1 MRGVGSSVTATESVH
16 VSQEEY
22 VSGRRASDR
31 LRTPRETAARMLDQY
46 FGEPEDTPP
55 PRECARGELDD
66 MTTTCCE
73 LATGV
78 LESGRLP
85 IPGAMDVFRDAATRW
100 ARDGVPLVRIQH
112 AVNEGCALAVR
123 QAPRPGDGGADDRL
137 ADGTVLVMELLDVV
151 TAAVS
156 DAYLTEFRTLAQNGP
171 RHDVELL
178 DALLTGDG
186 TARKIADRMGTLLAE
201 DYHVVALH
209 FPAHADEGGRRI
221 DAAMMAARKLRRIHT
236 ALATFDA
243 DCVPIASISPTGGT
257 VLLPD
262 VPGVDVGDLIDRLA
276 DAGQVAVT
284 ATTGSAAIDDIAATA
299 PHLYE
304 LLSLVRRL
312 RYAPGTYRISDL
324 VFEYQV
330 SRPGLGRKH
339 LVTLIDPL
347 RDSVDL
353 LPTLQA
359 FVDSD
364 SNRKKTATWLT
375 VHPNTVDYRLKRVE
389 QLTGLDP
396 MKPSG
401 LRRLHAALIADRLEA
416 RRVPVDE
423 RSL

>member
-1 MRGVGSSVTATESVH
+1 MTATESVH
-16 VSQEEY
+16 VSHEGY
-22 VSGRRASDR
+22 AGGRRASDR

-46 FGEPEDTPP
+46 IGEPEDTPP
-55 PRECARGELDD
+55 PRDCARGELDD

-73 LATGV
+73 LAVGV

-85 IPGAMDVFRDAATRW
+85 IPGAMDIFRDAATRW
-100 ARDGVPLVRIQH
+100 ARDGVPLGRIQH
-112 AVNEGCALAVR
+112 AINEGCTSGLRNGAHVVEENSS
-123 QAPRPGDGGADDRL
+123 APVV
-137 ADGTVLVMELLDVV
+137 DGTVLIMELLDVV
-151 TAAVS
+151 TESVS
-156 DAYLTEFRTLAQNGP
+156 DAYLAEFRTLTQNGP
-171 RHDVELL
+171 RHDAELL

-209 FPAHADEGGRRI
+209 FPPHADEGGRRG
-221 DAAMMAARKLRRIHT
+221 DGAMMAARKLRRIHA
-236 ALATFDA
+236 ALATYDGVSA
-243 DCVPIASISPTGGT
+243 PIASISTNGGT
-257 VLLPD
+257 VLMPA
-262 VPGVDVGDLIDRLA
+262 VSGVDVEELVERLA
-276 DAGQVAVT
+276 EASQVAVT
-284 ATTGSAAIDDIAATA
+284 ATTGSAAVDDIAVTA

-312 RYAPGTYRISDL
+312 RYAPGTYRMADL

-353 LPTLQA
+353 LPTLHA

-416 RRVPVDE
+416 RRAPVDE
-423 RSL
+423 RRL

>member
-1 MRGVGSSVTATESVH
+1 MTTTESVR
-16 VSQEEY
+16 VPQEDY
-22 VSGRRASDR
+22 VGGRRASDR
-31 LRTPRETAARMLDQY
+31 LRTPRETAARMLDQDI
-46 FGEPEDTPP
+46 GEPEDTPP
-55 PRECARGELDD
+55 PRDCARGELDD

-85 IPGAMDVFRDAATRW
+85 IAGAMDIFRDAATRW
-100 ARDGVPLVRIQH
+100 ARDGVPLGRIQH
-112 AVNEGCALAVR
+112 AINEGCALGLR
-123 QAPRPGDGGADDRL
+123 TAPRSIDDNAD
-137 ADGTVLVMELLDVV
+137 APMVDGTVLIMGLLDAV
-151 TAAVS
+151 TESVS
-156 DAYLTEFRTLAQNGP
+156 DAYLAEFRTLTQNGP
-171 RHDVELL
+171 RHDAELL

-186 TARKIADRMGTLLAE
+186 TARKIADRMGALLAE

-209 FPAHADEGGRRI
+209 FPAHADDGARRS
-221 DAAMMAARKLRRIHT
+221 DAGMMAARKLRRIHG
-236 ALATFDA
+236 ALATLDA
-243 DCVPIASISPTGGT
+243 DCAPIASVSATGGT

-262 VPGVDVGDLIDRLA
+262 IPGVDVDEVVGRFA
-276 DAGQVAVT
+276 DGGQLAVT
-284 ATTGSAAIDDIAATA
+284 ATTASAAIDDIAATA

-312 RYAPGTYRISDL
+312 RYSPGTYRIADL

-359 FVDSD
+359 FVELD

-416 RRVPVDE
+416 RRAPVDE
-423 RSL
+423 RIS

>member
-1 MRGVGSSVTATESVH
+1 MTATGSVH
-16 VSQEEY
+16 VPQEEY
-22 VSGRRASDR
+22 VNGRRASDR

-46 FGEPEDTPP
+46 IGEPEDTPP

-66 MTTTCCE
+66 MATTCCQ

-78 LESGRLP
+78 IESGRLP
-85 IPGAMDVFRDAATRW
+85 TPGALDVFRDAATRW
-100 ARDGVPLVRIQH
+100 ARDGVPLGRIQH
-112 AVNEGCALAVR
+112 AISDGCVSGVR
-123 QAPRPGDGGADDRL
+123 TAPRSVDGA
-137 ADGTVLVMELLDVV
+137 VLVMELLDVL
-151 TAAVS
+151 TEAVS
-156 DAYLTEFRTLAQNGP
+156 DAYLAEFRTLTQSGP
-171 RHDVELL
+171 RHDAELL

-186 TARKIADRMGTLLAE
+186 TARKIADRMGALLAE

-209 FPAHADEGGRRI
+209 FPAHAEEGGRRI
-221 DAAMMAARKLRRIHT
+221 DATMMAARKLRRIHA
-236 ALATFDA
+236 ALATVDA
-243 DCVPIASISPTGGT
+243 ACTPIASLSPTGGT

-262 VPGVDVGDLIDRLA
+262 VPGVDVGDLVGRLA
-276 DAGQVAVT
+276 EAGEVAVT
-284 ATTGSAAIDDIAATA
+284 ATTGSASIDDIASTA

-312 RYAPGTYRISDL
+312 RYAPGTYDISDL

-416 RRVPVDE
+416 RRVPVGE

>member
-1 MRGVGSSVTATESVH
+1 
-16 VSQEEY
+16 
-22 VSGRRASDR
+22 
-31 LRTPRETAARMLDQY
+31 MLDQY
-46 FGEPEDTPP
+46 IAEPEDTPP
-55 PRECARGELDD
+55 PRDCARGELDD

-73 LATGV
+73 LAAGV
-78 LESGRLP
+78 LDSGRLP
-85 IPGAMDVFRDAATRW
+85 VAGAMDIFRDAATRW
-100 ARDGVPLVRIQH
+100 ARDGVPLGRIQH
-112 AVNEGCALAVR
+112 AINEGCALGLRSGSRVVEESASSPVV
-123 QAPRPGDGGADDRL
+123 
-137 ADGTVLVMELLDVV
+137 DGTILVMELLDVV
-151 TAAVS
+151 TEAVS
-156 DAYLTEFRTLAQNGP
+156 DAYLAEFRTLTQNGP
-171 RHDVELL
+171 RHDAELL

-186 TARKIADRMGTLLAE
+186 TARKIADRMGALLAE

-209 FPAHADEGGRRI
+209 FPAHTDEGGRRG
-221 DAAMMAARKLRRIHT
+221 DTAMMAARKLRRIHA
-236 ALATFDA
+236 ALATYDGEGA
-243 DCVPIASISPTGGT
+243 PIASMSTNGGT

-262 VPGVDVGDLIDRLA
+262 VAGTDVGELVERLA
-276 DAGQVAVT
+276 EAGQVPVT
-284 ATTGSAAIDDIAATA
+284 ATTGSAAADDIAVTA

-304 LLSLVRRL
+304 LLGLVRRL
-312 RYAPGTYRISDL
+312 RYAPGLYRMSDL

-353 LPTLQA
+353 LPTLHA

-416 RRVPVDE
+416 RRVTVDE
-423 RSL
+423 RQL

>member
-1 MRGVGSSVTATESVH
+1 
-16 VSQEEY
+16 
-22 VSGRRASDR
+22 
-31 LRTPRETAARMLDQY
+31 MLDQY
-46 FGEPEDTPP
+46 IGEPEDAPP
-55 PRECARGELDD
+55 PRDCARGELDD

-73 LATGV
+73 LAMRV

-85 IPGAMDVFRDAATRW
+85 IAGAMDVFRDAATRW
-100 ARDGVPLVRIQH
+100 ARDGVPLGRIQH
-112 AVNEGCALAVR
+112 AINEGCALGLR
-123 QAPRPGDGGADDRL
+123 TTPTSIDENADDSTV
-137 ADGTVLVMELLDVV
+137 DGAVLILELLDAV
-151 TAAVS
+151 TESVS
-156 DAYLTEFRTLAQNGP
+156 DAYLAEFRTVTRNGP
-171 RHDVELL
+171 RRDAELL

-186 TARKIADRMGTLLAE
+186 TARKIADRMGALLAE

-209 FPAHADEGGRRI
+209 FSARADDGAGRG
-221 DAAMMAARKLRRIHT
+221 DVGMMAARTLRRIHA
-236 ALATFDA
+236 ALATLDSECA
-243 DCVPIASISPTGGT
+243 PIASVSATSGT

-262 VPGVDVGDLIDRLA
+262 RPGIDVDELIGRFA
-276 DAGQVAVT
+276 DGGQMAVT
-284 ATTGSAAIDDIAATA
+284 ATTASAAIDDIAATA

-312 RYAPGTYRISDL
+312 RYAPGTYRIADL

-347 RDSVDL
+347 RDSVEL

-375 VHPNTVDYRLKRVE
+375 VHPNTVDYRLRRVE

-416 RRVPVDE
+416 RRAPVDE
-423 RSL
+423 RTS

>member
-1 MRGVGSSVTATESVH
+1 
-16 VSQEEY
+16 
-22 VSGRRASDR
+22 
-31 LRTPRETAARMLDQY
+31 MLDQY
-46 FGEPEDTPP
+46 IGEPEDTPP
-55 PRECARGELDD
+55 PRDCARGELDD

-78 LESGRLP
+78 LESGRQP
-85 IPGAMDVFRDAATRW
+85 IPGALDIFRDAATRW
-100 ARDGVPLVRIQH
+100 ARDGVPLGQIQH
-112 AVNEGCALAVR
+112 AINEGCAMGLR
-123 QAPRPGDGGADDRL
+123 NSPRSADDGT
-137 ADGTVLVMELLDVV
+137 DGEMVDSTVLIMELLDAV
-151 TAAVS
+151 TESVS
-156 DAYLTEFRTLAQNGP
+156 DAYLAEFRTLTQNGP
-171 RHDVELL
+171 HHDVELL

-186 TARKIADRMGTLLAE
+186 TARKIADRMGALLAE
-201 DYHVVALH
+201 DYHVLALH
-209 FPAHADEGGRRI
+209 FPAHADEGVRRT
-221 DAAMMAARKLRRIHT
+221 DATMMAARKLRRIHA

-243 DCVPIASISPTGGT
+243 DCAPIASISATGGT

-262 VPGVDVGDLIDRLA
+262 IPGVDVDVLVDRLA
-276 DAGQVAVT
+276 DAGQIAIT
-284 ATTGSAAIDDIAATA
+284 ATTASVEIDDISTTA
-299 PHLYE
+299 SHLYE

-353 LPTLQA
+353 LPTLHA

-416 RRVPVDE
+416 RRAPVDE
-423 RSL
+423 RKL

>member
-1 MRGVGSSVTATESVH
+1 MTATDSVDTA
-16 VSQEEY
+16 QEEY
-22 VSGRRASDR
+22 AGGRRASDR
-31 LRTPRETAARMLDQY
+31 LRTPRETAARMLNRY
-46 FGEPEDTPP
+46 FVDPEDVPP
-55 PRECARGELDD
+55 PRDCARGELDD
-66 MTTTCCE
+66 MATTCSE
-73 LATGV
+73 LAAGV
-78 LESGRLP
+78 LDSGRLP
-85 IPGAMDVFRDAATRW
+85 IAGAMDTFRDAATRW
-100 ARDGVPLVRIQH
+100 ARDGVPLGRIQH
-112 AVNEGCALAVR
+112 AINEGCALGLRAAESAVNR
-123 QAPRPGDGGADDRL
+123 EAGAAGDDRTIL
-137 ADGTVLVMELLDVV
+137 IMELLNVV
-151 TAAVS
+151 TEAVS

-186 TARKIADRMGTLLAE
+186 TARRIADRMGALLAE
-201 DYHVVALH
+201 EYHVVALH
-209 FPAHADEGGRRI
+209 FPAHADEGGRRG
-221 DAAMMAARKLRRIHT
+221 DAAMMAARKLRRIHA
-236 ALATFDA
+236 ALAAHNGDIA
-243 DCVPIASISPTGGT
+243 PIASISATGGT

-262 VPGVDVGDLIDRLA
+262 VPGADVDELVERLA
-276 DAGQVAVT
+276 DAGQIAVT
-284 ATTGSAAIDDIAATA
+284 ATTGSAAIDDISVTA

-312 RYAPGTYRISDL
+312 HYTPGTYRISDL

-375 VHPNTVDYRLKRVE
+375 VHPNTVDYRLKRVD

-416 RRVPVDE
+416 RRTPVDE

>member
-1 MRGVGSSVTATESVH
+1 MTATESVH
-16 VSQEEY
+16 VPQEDY
-22 VSGRRASDR
+22 VGGRRASDR

-46 FGEPEDTPP
+46 IAEPEDTPP
-55 PRECARGELDD
+55 PRDCARGELDD

-73 LATGV
+73 LAAGV
-78 LESGRLP
+78 LDSGRLP
-85 IPGAMDVFRDAATRW
+85 VAGAMDIFRDAATRW
-100 ARDGVPLVRIQH
+100 ARDGVPLGRIQH
-112 AVNEGCALAVR
+112 AINEGCALGLRSGSRVVEESASSPVV
-123 QAPRPGDGGADDRL
+123 
-137 ADGTVLVMELLDVV
+137 DGTILVMELLDVV
-151 TAAVS
+151 TEAVS
-156 DAYLTEFRTLAQNGP
+156 DAYLAEFRTLTQNGP
-171 RHDVELL
+171 RHDAELL

-186 TARKIADRMGTLLAE
+186 TARKIADRMGALLAE

-209 FPAHADEGGRRI
+209 FPAHTDEGGRRG
-221 DAAMMAARKLRRIHT
+221 DTAMMAARKLRRIHA
-236 ALATFDA
+236 ALATYDGEGA
-243 DCVPIASISPTGGT
+243 PIASMSTNGGT

-262 VPGVDVGDLIDRLA
+262 VAGTDVGELVERLA
-276 DAGQVAVT
+276 EAGQVPVT
-284 ATTGSAAIDDIAATA
+284 ATTGSAAADDIAVTA

-304 LLSLVRRL
+304 LLGLVRRL
-312 RYAPGTYRISDL
+312 RYAPGLYRMSDL

-353 LPTLQA
+353 LPTLHA

-416 RRVPVDE
+416 RRVTVDE
-423 RSL
+423 RQL

>member
-1 MRGVGSSVTATESVH
+1 MTATESVH
-16 VSQEEY
+16 VPQEDY
-22 VSGRRASDR
+22 VGGRRASDR
-31 LRTPRETAARMLDQY
+31 LRTPRETAARMLDQ
-46 FGEPEDTPP
+46 FIGEPEDTPP
-55 PRECARGELDD
+55 PRDCARGELDD

-85 IPGAMDVFRDAATRW
+85 IPGAMDIFRDAATRW
-100 ARDGVPLVRIQH
+100 ARDGVPLGRIQH
-112 AVNEGCALAVR
+112 AINEGCALGLR
-123 QAPRPGDGGADDRL
+123 NGSGSGEENSNAPAI
-137 ADGTVLVMELLDVV
+137 DGTGLIMELLDVV
-151 TAAVS
+151 TESVS
-156 DAYLTEFRTLAQNGP
+156 DAYLLEFRTLTQNGP
-171 RHDVELL
+171 RHDAELL

-186 TARKIADRMGTLLAE
+186 TARKIADRMGALLAE

-209 FPAHADEGGRRI
+209 FPVHADECGRRG
-221 DAAMMAARKLRRIHT
+221 DAAMMAARKLRRIHA
-236 ALATFDA
+236 ALATYEGHGT
-243 DCVPIASISPTGGT
+243 PIASISASGGT

-262 VPGVDVGDLIDRLA
+262 VAGSDVDELVERLA

-284 ATTGSAAIDDIAATA
+284 ATTGSATIDDIAVTA

-312 RYAPGTYRISDL
+312 RYSPGTYRISDL

-330 SRPGLGRKH
+330 SRPGLGRRH

-375 VHPNTVDYRLKRVE
+375 VHPNTVDYRLKRVD

-416 RRVPVDE
+416 RRAPVDE
-423 RSL
+423 RQL

>member
-1 MRGVGSSVTATESVH
+1 MG
-16 VSQEEY
+16 
-22 VSGRRASDR
+22 GRRASDR

-46 FGEPEDTPP
+46 IGEPEDTPP
-55 PRECARGELDD
+55 PRDCARGELDD

-73 LATGV
+73 LAAGV

-85 IPGAMDVFRDAATRW
+85 IAGAMDVFRDAATRW
-100 ARDGVPLVRIQH
+100 ARDGVPLGRIQH
-112 AVNEGCALAVR
+112 AIKEGCALGLRTTPRSVDPKPNPDVD
-123 QAPRPGDGGADDRL
+123 APVV
-137 ADGTVLVMELLDVV
+137 DGTVLILELLDAV
-151 TAAVS
+151 TESVS
-156 DAYLTEFRTLAQNGP
+156 DAYLAEFRTLTQNGP
-171 RHDVELL
+171 RHDAELL

-186 TARKIADRMGTLLAE
+186 TARKIADRMGALLAE

-209 FPAHADEGGRRI
+209 FSFQAEEGARRG
-221 DAAMMAARKLRRIHT
+221 DASMIAARKLRRIHA

-243 DCVPIASISPTGGT
+243 DCAPIASVSATGGT

-262 VPGVDVGDLIDRLA
+262 IPGLDVDELVGRFA
-276 DAGQVAVT
+276 EGGQIAVT
-284 ATTGSAAIDDIAATA
+284 ATTASAAIDDIAATA

-359 FVDSD
+359 FVESD

-416 RRVPVDE
+416 RRAPVEE
-423 RSL
+423 RLL